1 MLGTRLERERFVFSY
16 FPSSSPLFCAHLERI
31 RTSFFSMHAIPVRNS
46 EGEGE
51 YRVRAVG
58 GCPIIGRTSVLSRVK
73 RRSTSAYHRSFGIRT
88 REDAFE
94 CHSITP
100 RHRPRTILGWP
111 NGPILLY
118 RRAELTRA
126 CYNRPNN
133 GANMVYTSIHGPC
146 FFHARTTGR
155 RDGVSGRV
163 PFSNATGSRHAAGD
177 SPRPR
182 ERTERRS

>member
-94 CHSITP
+94 CHSVTP

-126 CYNRPNN
+126 C
-133 GANMVYTSIHGPC
+133 
-146 FFHARTTGR
+146 
-155 RDGVSGRV
+155 
-163 PFSNATGSRHAAGD
+163 
-177 SPRPR
+177 
-182 ERTERRS
+182 